1 MDNYKITFGIEP
13 TERYLKAKQ
22 DIFEAWNSLNQ
33 LTVQEQECL
42 MKEIFGVANIVALME
57 TLKQYLK

>member
-13 TERYLKAKQ
+13 TDRYLKAKQ

-33 LTVQEQECL
+33 LTEQECL

>member
-13 TERYLKAKQ
+13 IDRYLKAKQ